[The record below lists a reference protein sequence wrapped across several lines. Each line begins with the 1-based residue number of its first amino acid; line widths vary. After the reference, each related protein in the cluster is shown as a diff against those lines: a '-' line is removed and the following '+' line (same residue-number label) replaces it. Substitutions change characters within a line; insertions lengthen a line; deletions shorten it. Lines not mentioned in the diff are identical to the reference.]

1 MKIAIFHDYFDEIG
15 GAEITLLYM
24 ARGLD
29 ATIFTTN
36 IDRDKI
42 REMGFSDIRI
52 ESVGPVLNI
61 KYLKQILTQLR
72 FSFIKIAGYSL
83 YILGGSFSIHASK
96 NHSPNLW
103 YCFSPL
109 RGLYDLRHFKK
120 GLLNI
125 IKQPI
130 KEIQIYIDK
139 KAVKNIQ
146 KIIAPS
152 LNVKERIKK
161 YYKRS
166 CNIVNHPVATGEFK
180 YGPNKN
186 YWLSVSRI
194 DPYKRVELIIKTFSK
209 IRSEQ
214 LIIVG
219 NGSKEFNNYFENL
232 KRNSTKNIIFAGPVF
247 DRKKLADLYANC
259 KGFIATAKDEDF
271 GMAVVEAMAS
281 GKPVIAPNE
290 GGYKETVI
298 DAVTGKLINDI
309 NVDRLVN
316 TIKEIG
322 ENPQKYK
329 DACIEQAKKFDTKVF
344 IKKIKE
350 QIEMLPADS
359 L

>member
-24 ARGLD
+24 ARGFN

-36 IDRDKI
+36 INRNKI

-52 ESVGPVLNI
+52 KSVGSVLNI

-72 FSFIKIAGYSL
+72 FSFIKIAGYGL
-83 YILGGSFSIHASK
+83 YILGGSYSIYASK

-130 KEIQIYIDK
+130 KEIQIYFDK

-152 LNVKERIKK
+152 YTVKERIKK

-166 CNIVNHPVATGEFK
+166 CNIVNHPVAIGEFK

-194 DPYKRVELIIKTFSK
+194 DPYKRIELIIKTFRK
-209 IRSEQ
+209 IRTEQ
-214 LIIVG
+214 LMIVG
-219 NGSKEFNNYFENL
+219 DSSKEFKDYFENL

-247 DRKKLADLYANC
+247 DRKKIADLYANC
-259 KGFIATAKDEDF
+259 KGFITTTRDEDF
-271 GMAVVEAMAS
+271 GMAPVEAMAS

-298 DAVTGKLINDI
+298 DGVTGKLIDDI
-309 NVDRLVN
+309 DEEKLIQAIR
-316 TIKEIG
+316 EIG
-322 ENPQKYK
+322 KGPEKYK
-329 DACIEQAKKFDTKVF
+329 DACIRQAKKYDTKVF
-344 IKKIKE
+344 IKRIIK
-350 QIEMLPADS
+350 QIEK
-359 L
+359 